1 MLVYQRVYEPCRL
14 KRKIVSQT
22 ETRCPP
28 LPLSRW
34 VFQVVLEDQSS
45 SRCMVPLKFT
55 QWYLVTWWCLGV
67 KPRFNMI
74 QLVLVPS
81 DESCLMCGFVAGKR
95 GTHILNGLQSRPRIP
110 RSCPHVEVQ
119 PWNPRAGYT
128 PTFHMFFNIPT
139 LHMVSS
145 CCWWTLQLFCFFF
158 AFFLDKSHTS
168 LVPIVATYSNLLM
181 EPSFLAKIRSGF
193 DCTLHTSLRSDCARK
208 FRMEPKNWDVAK
220 KYWFYMGSMQSSEGV
235 ISLLFRLPTP
245 SFSQV
250 QVPATSGLGFP
261 VVLPVFT

>member
-1 MLVYQRVYEPCRL
+1 
-14 KRKIVSQT
+14 
-22 ETRCPP
+22 
-28 LPLSRW
+28 
-34 VFQVVLEDQSS
+34 
-45 SRCMVPLKFT
+45 
-55 QWYLVTWWCLGV
+55 
-67 KPRFNMI
+67 MI

-128 PTFHMFFNIPT
+128 LTFHMMFFISQPCIWFLVAVDELFN
-139 LHMVSS
+139 SS
-145 CCWWTLQLFCFFF
+145 V
-158 AFFLDKSHTS
+158 FFLDKSHTS

-181 EPSFLAKIRSGF
+181 EPSFWAKIRSGF

-220 KYWFYMGSMQSSEGV
+220 KYWFYMGSMQSSEGL

-261 VVLPVFT
+261 VVLPAFT

>member
-1 MLVYQRVYEPCRL
+1 MSHASCVDLWLASGVPTYWMASNLDPESPGH
-14 KRKIVSQT
+14 
-22 ETRCPP
+22 
-28 LPLSRW
+28 
-34 VFQVVLEDQSS
+34 VL
-45 SRCMVPLKFT
+45 MWKFNHEI
-55 QWYLVTWWCLGV
+55 
-67 KPRFNMI
+67 R
-74 QLVLVPS
+74 VLVIPQPS
-81 DESCLMCGFVAGKR
+81 IWC
-95 GTHILNGLQSRPRIP
+95 
-110 RSCPHVEVQ
+110 
-119 PWNPRAGYT
+119 
-128 PTFHMFFNIPT
+128 FFNIPT

-145 CCWWTLQLFCFFF
+145 CCWWTLQLFCVFFF

>member
-1 MLVYQRVYEPCRL
+1 
-14 KRKIVSQT
+14 
-22 ETRCPP
+22 
-28 LPLSRW
+28 
-34 VFQVVLEDQSS
+34 
-45 SRCMVPLKFT
+45 
-55 QWYLVTWWCLGV
+55 VTWWCLGV

-119 PWNPRAGYT
+119 PWNPRVGYT
-128 PTFHMFFNIPT
+128 PTFHM
-139 LHMVSS
+139 M
-145 CCWWTLQLFCFFF
+145 FFF
-158 AFFLDKSHTS
+158 ISQLCIWSPVAVDELFNSSVFLFFFLDKSHTS

-208 FRMEPKNWDVAK
+208 FRMEPKIG
-220 KYWFYMGSMQSSEGV
+220 M
-235 ISLLFRLPTP
+235 
-245 SFSQV
+245 
-250 QVPATSGLGFP
+250 
-261 VVLPVFT
+261 